1 VERLV
6 TPVPEIDLTSADVL
20 RDPVAAY
27 GEARERAPLAR
38 LRAPGVPP
46 MWAVTRYREA
56 KALLADPRF
65 EVTAASYALRP
76 RDLPADCLP
85 YLRTMQEMNGAEHA
99 RLRRL
104 VAPAFGPRRADGFRP
119 RISEIVARLLGELT
133 AGAGNGRVDLVSG
146 FAWPFP
152 VEVICELIGI
162 PAADRPRWHRYG
174 AAVAAGAGP
183 DFAEAV
189 PAIISDAK
197 AAIARRRDEPG
208 DDLISG
214 LLGDPAEGGE
224 RPSEAELVTLVWHL
238 VLAGQ
243 VPGNLIAN
251 AVDALLAH
259 PAQLTALRENP
270 ALMAGAVEE
279 LLRWCGPQL
288 LTIPRYGREDAEIGG
303 TLIPAGEPVV
313 TVIAAA
319 NRDPRAFGDPGRLD
333 LTRPVTGPGHLAFAH
348 GPHFCLG
355 AAPARVQT
363 EAALT
368 ALLQRFP
375 HLALAPDGAQRVPDP
390 ATSRLAGLHVILDG
404 TVPSPTRQARP
415 GEGQPG

>member
-1 VERLV
+1 MAPL
-6 TPVPEIDLTSADVL
+6 PEIDLAGADVL

-27 GEARERAPLAR
+27 GEAREQAPLAR
-38 LRAPGVPP
+38 LHAPGIPP

-56 KALLADPRF
+56 KAVLADPRF
-65 EVTAASYALRP
+65 EVTAASFALRP

-85 YLRTMQEMNGAEHA
+85 YLRTMQEMNGPEHA

-104 VAPAFGPRRADGFRP
+104 VSPAFGARRAAGFRP
-119 RISEIVARLLGELT
+119 RIEKVVAGFLDALSIDAE
-133 AGAGNGRVDLVSG
+133 NGHADLVSG
-146 FAWPFP
+146 FARPLP
-152 VEVICELIGI
+152 MEVIGELIGV
-162 PAADRPRWHRYG
+162 PPTDRPRWHRYG
-174 AAVAAGAGP
+174 AAVAAGAGQ

-189 PAIISDAK
+189 PRIIADAR
-197 AAIARRRDEPG
+197 AAIAQRRDEPG
-208 DDLISG
+208 DDLVSELLRGPSG
-214 LLGDPAEGGE
+214 GGE
-224 RPSEAELVTLVWHL
+224 KPSEAELITLVWHL

-243 VPGNLIAN
+243 VPAHLIAN

-259 PAQLTALRENP
+259 PAQLAALREDP
-270 ALMAGAVEE
+270 GLMPGAVEE

-288 LTIPRYGREDAEIGG
+288 LTIPRYPREDTEIGG
-303 TLIPAGEPVV
+303 TPIPAGEPVV

-319 NRDPRAFGDPGRLD
+319 NRDPRAFPDAGRLD
-333 LTRPVTGPGHLAFAH
+333 VTRPVTGPGHLAFAH

-375 HLALAPDGAQRVPDP
+375 RLAPLPDGARRVPDP
-390 ATSRLAGLHVILDG
+390 ATLRLAGLHVALQE
-404 TVPSPTRQARP
+404 PHC
-415 GEGQPG
+415 